1 MASIDGL
8 ISGLNTT
15 QLINQLMQLERQP
28 QVRIQQARGRNEQ
41 AINALQG
48 LNTAFLALKT
58 TSTAMTTAASWR
70 PAKATSSNETAVAV
84 SAAAGAP
91 PASLTFDVT
100 QLAVAGSAISSGS
113 ASALSDVVASGA
125 TISVTKGT
133 DTRSISVGDGSLGAV
148 VKAINDAK
156 MGVTATAVQVSAGVY
171 KLQLSS
177 TTTGA
182 GTSVSVAAGS
192 FTATTLGNVVEL
204 AKAQDAVLKVGG
216 TNPYTVTRSSNTFS
230 DLLDGVTMTL
240 KAPAT
245 GVRVEVTGDT
255 AAMTTQVAKL
265 VEGANALLAD
275 IKRHTT
281 YDVTAKKG
289 GVLVGDGL
297 VRGLQG
303 KVLRE
308 FAAGVT
314 VGTTTYSAADFGI
327 TVERDGT
334 IKLDEAKFAAAYEKD
349 PAVAEKVLGAAGGLA
364 GRLEA
369 LSDTATKAESTTTDV
384 GLLTGAISSREGER
398 TQFDAGIAS
407 WDQRLELRERTLV
420 RQFGAL
426 ETALSQAQSQGQWL
440 AAQLAGLNA
449 NKNG

>member
-8 ISGLNTT
+8 ASGLNTT
-15 QLINQLMQLERQP
+15 DLIRQLMQLERQP
-28 QVRIQQARGRNEQ
+28 QLRIQQARGRNEQ
-41 AINALQG
+41 SITALQG
-48 LNTAFLALKT
+48 LNAKFVALKAT
-58 TSTAMTTAASWR
+58 TTAMTTATGWQ
-70 PAKATSSNETAVAV
+70 PAKATSSNETAVSV

-91 PASLTFDVT
+91 PASLTFDVV
-100 QLAVAGSAISSGS
+100 QLAVAGSAISPGS

-148 VKAINDAK
+148 VKAINDEK

-192 FTATTLGNVVEL
+192 FTATTLGDVVEL
-204 AKAQDAVLKVGG
+204 AKAQDAVLNVGG

-245 GVRVEVTGDT
+245 GVKVEVTGDT
-255 AAMTTQVAKL
+255 AAMTTQIAKL
-265 VEGANALLAD
+265 VEGANAVLSD
-275 IKRHTT
+275 IKKHTT
-281 YDVTAKKG
+281 YDATAKKG

-297 VRGLQG
+297 VRSLQG
-303 KVLRE
+303 RVLRE

-334 IKLDEAKFAAAYEKD
+334 IKLDQAKFEAAYEKD
-349 PAVAEKVLGAAGGLA
+349 PATAEAVLGGAAGLA

-369 LSDTATKAESTTTDV
+369 LAETATKPKSTTTDI
-384 GLLTGAISSREGER
+384 GLVTGAIDSRERER
-398 TQFDAGIAS
+398 TRFDASIAS
-407 WDQRLELRERTLV
+407 WDQRLELRERTLI
-420 RQFGAL
+420 RQFSAL

-440 AAQLAGLNA
+440 ASQLAGLNA
-449 NKNG
+449 NMNG

>member
-1 MASIDGL
+1 MATIDGL

-28 QVRIQQARGRNEQ
+28 QVRIQQARGRNEL
-41 AINALQG
+41 AITALQG
-48 LNTAFLALKT
+48 LNTLFLAMKT
-58 TSTAMTTAASWR
+58 TSAAMTTATGWQ
-70 PAKATSSNETAVAV
+70 PATATSSNEAAVAV

-113 ASALSDVVASGA
+113 ATALSDVVASGA
-125 TISVTKGT
+125 TISVTKGA
-133 DTRSISVGDGSLGAV
+133 DTRSINVGDGSLGAV
-148 VKAINDAK
+148 VKAINDEK
-156 MGVTATAVQVSAGVY
+156 MGVTATAVQVSPGTY

-192 FTATTLGNVVEL
+192 FTATTLGDVVEL
-204 AKAQDAVLKVGG
+204 AKAQDAVLQVGG

-230 DLLDGVTMTL
+230 DLLEGVTMTL
-240 KAPAT
+240 KTTAT
-245 GVRVEVTGDT
+245 AVTVEVAGDT
-255 AAMTTQVAKL
+255 KAMTAQVAKL
-265 VEGANALLAD
+265 VGDANGILAD
-275 IKRHTT
+275 IKKHTS

-289 GVLVGDGL
+289 GVLVGDAL

-303 KVLRE
+303 KVLKE

-314 VGTTTYSAADFGI
+314 VGTTTYSAADFGV

-349 PAVAEKVLGAAGGLA
+349 PAVAEAVLGGAGGLA

-369 LSDTATKAESTTTDV
+369 LAEIATKAQSTTTDV
-384 GLLTGAISSREGER
+384 GLLTSAISSREGQR
-398 TQFDAGIAS
+398 TRFDANIAS
-407 WDQRLELRERTLV
+407 WDQRLELRRTNLT
-420 RQFGAL
+420 RQFSAL
-426 ETALSQAQSQGQWL
+426 ERALGQAQSQSQWL
-440 AAQLAGLNA
+440 AGQLAGLNA
-449 NKNG
+449 NTNG

>member
-28 QVRIQQARGRNEQ
+28 QVRIRQARGRNEQ
-41 AINALQG
+41 AITALQG

-70 PAKATSSNETAVAV
+70 PAKATSSNEAAVAV

-100 QLAVAGSAISSGS
+100 QLAVAGSAVSSGS
-113 ASALSDVVASGA
+113 ASALSTVVASGA

-148 VKAINDAK
+148 VKAINDEK

-192 FTATTLGNVVEL
+192 FTATTLGDVVEL

-265 VEGANALLAD
+265 VEGANAVLAD
-275 IKRHTT
+275 IKRHTA

-334 IKLDEAKFAAAYEKD
+334 IKLDEAKFEAAYKKD

-369 LSDTATKAESTTTDV
+369 LSNTATKAKSTTTDV

-398 TQFDAGIAS
+398 TRFDAGIAS